1 MEDYPFQKALMV
13 LALCGLWATSG
24 GVIRCIEGYIF
35 SRDALHEKSTVG
47 RVVSSQL
54 EHGGRGPRHLNPLA
68 DQATIYHYIFW
79 INGVQMDDHDQVC
92 KTPLALGACRK
103 NGPVLVYYTY
113 EPYRNS
119 RLEDFAV
126 AGRNTTRA
134 AILPLGIGLPLLVL
148 SIAGIVILER
158 KNKSDDDPDPS
169 DQRGRSLAS
178 DIPDDLEIVPHE

>member
-1 MEDYPFQKALMV
+1 MV
-13 LALCGLWATSG
+13 LALCGLWATLG
-24 GVIRCIEGYIF
+24 GIIRCIEGYTF

-92 KTPLALGACRK
+92 KTPLVPGACRK

-126 AGRNTTRA
+126 ASRNTTRSA
-134 AILPLGIGLPLLVL
+134 KLPFAVGLPLLVL
-148 SIAGIVILER
+148 SAACIFILER
-158 KNKSDDDPDPS
+158 KNISDDDSDPA
-169 DQRGRSLAS
+169 DQRGRSPVS
-178 DIPDDLEIVPHE
+178 DIPDDLEIAPHE